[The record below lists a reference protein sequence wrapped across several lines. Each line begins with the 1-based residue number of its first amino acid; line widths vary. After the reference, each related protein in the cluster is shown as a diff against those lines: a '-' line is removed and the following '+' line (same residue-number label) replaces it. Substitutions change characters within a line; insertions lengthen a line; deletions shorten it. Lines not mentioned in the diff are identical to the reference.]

1 VRRSHRLL
9 LSVALSLPL
18 PTVIA
23 AQTSP
28 NAVVQKA
35 VQTITTADI
44 RRRIGIIADD
54 SMRGRDTPSPELD
67 EVAAYIA
74 HEYRGFGLKPA
85 GDSGRFEQRYSL
97 DRVQIVAESS
107 VVLVHGGGDASLTY
121 GTDFV
126 FGDNQFE
133 NGDYA
138 GELVLV
144 SGAVGGALPADTAA
158 LAGKMIILAT
168 GPRNRGERQRVIGWK
183 PAGIV
188 LASPASDSI
197 WSQFVTR
204 TTRAGLRDPSRPV
217 SSPLLIAVRVATLQ
231 QLVTRLGADFAG
243 AQSGSTFTVKS
254 LGGAQLHVHARIQSV
269 ERNSAPNV
277 VAVLEGSDPQL
288 KNEYIVFSAH
298 MDHIGVAGPR
308 GSGGCRAQGADSICN
323 GADDDGSGTVAVVAL
338 AEAFARLNP
347 RPKRSLIFLNVSGE
361 EKGLWGSAYFA
372 EHPPV
377 PVQNIVAD
385 LNIDMIGRNWKDT
398 IVAIGKEHSDLGA
411 TLNRVAAAHPE
422 LNMHAID
429 DIWPQE
435 NFYFRSDHYN
445 FARKGVPILFFFSG
459 THDDYHRPGDSPD
472 KIDAE
477 KESRIARLVFYLG
490 LDVANAAARP
500 KWNPDSY
507 KQIVTSQ

>member
-1 VRRSHRLL
+1 V
-9 LSVALSLPL
+9 P
-18 PTVIA
+18 
-23 AQTSP
+23 
-28 NAVVQKA
+28 
-35 VQTITTADI
+35 
-44 RRRIGIIADD
+44 
-54 SMRGRDTPSPELD
+54 
-67 EVAAYIA
+67 
-74 HEYRGFGLKPA
+74 
-85 GDSGRFEQRYSL
+85 
-97 DRVQIVAESS
+97 ESS
-107 VVLVHGGGDASLTY
+107 VVLVHGGGDASLAY

-144 SGAVGGALPADTAA
+144 SGAVGGALPADTAS

-168 GPRNRGERQRVIGWK
+168 GPRNRAERQRVLGWK

-188 LASPASDSI
+188 LASPAVDSI
-197 WSQFVTR
+197 WSQLVARSTR
-204 TTRAGLRDPSRPV
+204 PGLRDPSRPV
-217 SSPLLIAVRVATLQ
+217 TSPLLIAVRVATVQ
-231 QLVTRLGADFAG
+231 PLVTRLGADFAA
-243 AQSGSTFTVKS
+243 AQSGSTFAVTS

-269 ERNSAPNV
+269 ERKSAPNV

-288 KNEYIVFSAH
+288 KNEYVVFSAH

-323 GADDDGSGTVAVVAL
+323 GADDDGSGTAAVVEL

-372 EHPPV
+372 EHTPV

-459 THDDYHRPGDSPD
+459 THADYHRPGDSPD

-477 KESRIARLVFYLG
+477 KESRIARLIFYLG

>member
-1 VRRSHRLL
+1 MRRSHRLL